1 MTTETAVA
9 AKLWPAEAEMLS
21 EDDWNRL
28 STLASQDH
36 VVTSQ
41 DLLEPLGEAKDGL
54 LAALMILYWT
64 LKLTQAV
71 IQISKEISGVSGKSK
86 VEAIITAVNKRMNP
100 DTPKMVRDRL
110 TDIID
115 ELHEG

>member
-28 STLASQDH
+28 SALASQDH
-36 VVTSQ
+36 VMTPQ
-41 DLLEPLGEAKDGL
+41 DLLEPAGEAKDAL
-54 LAALMILYWT
+54 LATLMILYWT
-64 LKLTQAV
+64 LKLTQIV
-71 IQISKEISGVSGKSK
+71 IQIGKELSGLSGKAK
-86 VEAIITAVNKRMNP
+86 VEAIIKAVNKRMNP